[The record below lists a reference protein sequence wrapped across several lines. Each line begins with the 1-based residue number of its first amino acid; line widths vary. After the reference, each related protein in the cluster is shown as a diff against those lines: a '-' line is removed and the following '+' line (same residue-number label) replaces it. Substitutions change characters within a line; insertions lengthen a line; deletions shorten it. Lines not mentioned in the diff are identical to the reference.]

1 MLTITVPA
9 VELFDEAKSE
19 FIDLPEVTLSLEHSL
34 VSLSRWESKWKKSFL
49 FAKDKTS
56 DEIHGYIQAMCLDE
70 NIPAGVFARLT
81 RDNYE
86 SINEYINE
94 QMTATTFAEMPNQR
108 ASRDIVTAELIYYW
122 MIALQVPVE
131 CESWHLNRL
140 MALIKVANLKNQPAK
155 KMGKNQML
163 AERARLNEE
172 RKAKYGSS
180 G

>member
-49 FAKDKTS
+49 HSKDKS
-56 DEIHGYIQAMCLDE
+56 ADEIVGYVRAMCLDE
-70 NIPAGVFARLT
+70 NVPAGVFARLT
-81 RDNYE
+81 QPNFE
-86 SINEYINE
+86 AINEYINE
-94 QMTATTFAEMPNQR
+94 QMTATSFAAMPQQR
-108 ASRDIVTAELIYYW
+108 ASRDVVTAELIYYW

-131 CESWHLNRL
+131 CETWHLNRL
-140 MALIKVANLKNQPAK
+140 LALIKVANLKNQPAK
-155 KMGKNQML
+155 KMGRSEML
-163 AERARLNEE
+163 AERNRINEQ
-172 RKAKYGSS
+172 RRAQAGST